1 MQGAL
6 ADRSYPVPLA
16 SFVTMTSYVVF
27 SLPISVAM
35 TLNCWPSTH
44 RGLVVNEAAKSGF
57 HIRNHVATWDEMAAV
72 SWTENVVEVFE
83 KDKERPLV
91 EKT

>member
-6 ADRSYPVPLA
+6 AHKSYLVPLA
-16 SFVTMTSYVVF
+16 SFVAMTSYVVF
-27 SLPISVAM
+27 SVPISVAM

-44 RGLVVNEAAKSGF
+44 KGLVVNDAAKSGF
-57 HIRNHVATWDEMAAV
+57 HIRNHGATWDEMAAA
-72 SWTENVVEVFE
+72 SLTENVVEVFE
-83 KDKERPLV
+83 KDKGHVLV